1 MLCCAS
7 ATTSTTPSCHLS
19 TPPRH
24 RTRPSGT
31 LLSRGREAL
40 LAIEKVAYQHAGAE
54 VSSSHRRRTSRN
66 SRGLH
71 VQPDAPIA
79 KHVTFGT
86 TAFVEEEENF
96 LSESPQ
102 QQQQQKQMS
111 LDRSPS
117 PRRGGGWS
125 SPGLST
131 PVEEGRSRGASPRK
145 GYGDLNGGRG
155 SSGVTWATAKAG
167 SARVNGY
174 PSYQSQNQ
182 GFFGRHMR
190 RISSG
195 LPQYFVGGQ
204 DDRFAEKEKLGRGR
218 SGGGLSGLAA
228 GGWRE
233 VPRRLGLLISRRRKQ
248 VMLLV
253 LAILMVAVWFS
264 KRKSIEYGLVF
275 GGIAG

>member
-1 MLCCAS
+1 M
-7 ATTSTTPSCHLS
+7 
-19 TPPRH
+19 
-24 RTRPSGT
+24 
-31 LLSRGREAL
+31 
-40 LAIEKVAYQHAGAE
+40 AYQHAGAE

-71 VQPDAPIA
+71 VQPDAA
-79 KHVTFGT
+79 LASTTTKHVTFGDAT
-86 TAFVEEEENF
+86 PFVEEEDDRGGF
-96 LSESPQ
+96 VDSPQ
-102 QQQQQKQMS
+102 HMS

-131 PVEEGRSRGASPRK
+131 PVEDLGGSRSRGASPRK
-145 GYGDLNGGRG
+145 GYGELNGGR
-155 SSGVTWATAKAG
+155 GVTWATAKAG

-204 DDRFAEKEKLGRGR
+204 DDRYAEKEKLGRGR
-218 SGGGLSGLAA
+218 SGWSGVSSWQDL
-228 GGWRE
+228 
-233 VPRRLGLLISRRRKQ
+233 PRRVGLLVSRRRKQ
-248 VMLLV
+248 VVLLL
-253 LAILMVAVWFS
+253 LALLAVMVWFS
-264 KRKSIEYGLVF
+264 QRKSGDF
-275 GGIAG
+275 RDGKRPG

>member
-1 MLCCAS
+1 M
-7 ATTSTTPSCHLS
+7 
-19 TPPRH
+19 
-24 RTRPSGT
+24 
-31 LLSRGREAL
+31 
-40 LAIEKVAYQHAGAE
+40 AYQHAGAE

-71 VQPDAPIA
+71 VQPDASIT

-86 TAFVEEEENF
+86 TPFHEEDEDGGY
-96 LSESPQ
+96 SESPQ
-102 QQQQQKQMS
+102 HMS

-131 PVEEGRSRGASPRK
+131 PVEEARSRGASPRK
-145 GYGDLNGGRG
+145 AYGELNGGR
-155 SSGVTWATAKAG
+155 GVTWATAKAG

-204 DDRFAEKEKLGRGR
+204 DDRYAEKEKLGRGR
-218 SGGGLSGLAA
+218 SSGRTA
-228 GGWRE
+228 GWQE
-233 VPRRLGLLISRRRKQ
+233 LPRRLALLVSRRRKQ
-248 VMLLV
+248 VALLII
-253 LAILMVAVWFS
+253 AILAVMMWFS
-264 KRKSIEYGLVF
+264 KRKGRPKLRLL
-275 GGIAG
+275 GRMHG